1 MSNLIREKKTF
12 QLSSV
17 MQTSKRDGMQTFEDS
32 ILALV
37 RAGTVLP
44 EEAGGYG
51 IDPEAIERAVREA
64 HAASAPAPASA
75 ATATAAEAEAGRG
88 ADGLFDGLHAVLGGG
103 EPRRGSLAARV
114 SPR

>member
-1 MSNLIREKKTF
+1 VSNLIREKKTF

-37 RAGTVLP
+37 RAGTVLA
-44 EEAGGYG
+44 EEAAGYG
-51 IDPEAIERAVREA
+51 IDPEAIERAARDARGATAVV
-64 HAASAPAPASA
+64 APAA
-75 ATATAAEAEAGRG
+75 ATENESSPGTEGI
-88 ADGLFDGLHAVLGGG
+88 FDGLHAILGASS
-103 EPRRGSLAARV
+103 EPRPGSLAARV